1 MTLLLGNFFHAM
13 VVTGTTPFFQALY
26 SVNCEAKGLF
36 LSNGSGMAFG
46 RKSMLDNGTGIFTI
60 TIKHS
65 IEDSMRIIKSNNR
78 NLLNYVRLFQSKS

>member
-13 VVTGTTPFFQALY
+13 VVTGTTPFFRALY

-46 RKSMLDNGTGIFTI
+46 RKSMLDSG
-60 TIKHS
+60 S
-65 IEDSMRIIKSNNR
+65 
-78 NLLNYVRLFQSKS
+78 